1 MSESLPI
8 WKQAAKD
15 PEHPLHNATWLL
27 FSKTFNAKHAAKQ
40 LEAQKEAV
48 IEYIFQIL
56 DTPELREV
64 SSFGSGNAP
73 VHSVKLLGHWRVT
86 EAIPRLIQILEDD
99 PNVDYILTDRAI
111 SAIERMGAAAI
122 DPLMDYI
129 ERNPEEKSVTSLT
142 LAHVGY
148 KNERVYEYIREH
160 FETLPLNTGP
170 FGDAI
175 TVAESL
181 ASCDSEKAVPYLR
194 ETMKKNRKKLTEDT
208 RARLENIISEAESGF
223 FDDYWAKNA

>member
-1 MSESLPI
+1 MSDTLPI

-27 FSKTFNAKHAAKQ
+27 FSQKFNVKRAAKQ

-48 IEYIFQIL
+48 IDYMLQIL
-56 DTPELREV
+56 DEV
-64 SSFGSGNAP
+64 DLQMPQSFGSGNAP
-73 VHSVKLLGHWRVT
+73 VHSVELLGYWRVT
-86 EAIPRLIQILEDD
+86 DAIPRLIQILEDD
-99 PNVDYILTDRAI
+99 PSIDYILTDKAI

-122 DPLMDYI
+122 DPLLDYI
-129 ERNPEEKSVTSLT
+129 ERNPEEKTVTSLT

-148 KNERVYEYIREH
+148 KNERVYEYIQEY

-175 TVAESL
+175 TVAEAL

-194 ETMKKNRKKLTEDT
+194 ERLKTNRKKLTQDG
-208 RARLENIISEAESGF
+208 RKRLENIISEAEGGF